1 MLLLFD
7 DVDAVRFS
15 ELKQLPIFTYE
26 LLRGKRIHLYLGKV
40 GIYRLN
46 CTCTRLIDFNVPGT
60 RAEVGLG
67 CSKSSSIGIDPRDR
81 SLPILFTRN
90 GQNIDQTEM
99 LSGFQSID

>member
-1 MLLLFD
+1 M
-7 DVDAVRFS
+7 
-15 ELKQLPIFTYE
+15 
-26 LLRGKRIHLYLGKV
+26 YL
-40 GIYRLN
+40 
-46 CTCTRLIDFNVPGT
+46 CT